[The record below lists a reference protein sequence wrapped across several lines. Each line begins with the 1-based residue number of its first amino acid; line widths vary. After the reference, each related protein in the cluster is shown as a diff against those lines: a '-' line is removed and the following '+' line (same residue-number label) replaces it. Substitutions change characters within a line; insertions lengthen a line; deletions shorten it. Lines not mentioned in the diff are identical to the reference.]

1 VCEWRSGFAS
11 AALTIVQA
19 FYDDN
24 DFETDESRQAF
35 ARDAL
40 ENYSFLYREVS
51 MHKNE
56 VSDWSCCQ
64 VSLLIH
70 FSRNARVFLVEPS
83 LLKPSQRTTTLS
95 VVPQI
100 PLY

>member
-24 DFETDESRQAF
+24 DFETDESHQAF

-40 ENYSFLYREVS
+40 ENYSFLYRKVS

-56 VSDWSCCQ
+56 VSDWSCC
-64 VSLLIH
+64 
-70 FSRNARVFLVEPS
+70 
-83 LLKPSQRTTTLS
+83 
-95 VVPQI
+95 
-100 PLY
+100 